1 VNTAYEILIV
11 GGGPAGLAAG
21 LYAAR
26 GRRKTLLLERGV
38 HGGQIATAGL
48 VENYPGFPDG
58 IEGPELAER
67 MLQQATK
74 FGMEIEY
81 APVTAL
87 RLDGALKVLTTDYG
101 EYAAPVV
108 ILAGGSDYKKLGIPG
123 EDRLTGKGVSY
134 CATCDGA
141 FFKDQEVAV
150 IGGGD
155 SALDEGLFLTRFA
168 SKLTIIHRRDQ
179 LRATKTLQER
189 ARSNPKVHFIWDTV
203 VEEVLGNGQVA
214 GLRLRN
220 LRTGALSEFPCQGV
234 FVYIGHRP
242 NTGYLERVLELRG
255 EGYVVTDELMQ
266 TQVPGLYAAGDI
278 RYNSVRQ
285 VATAVGDG
293 VTAAIQ
299 AERYLSE
306 LAAGEAGPKA
316 VSFTA
321 SQP

>member
-1 VNTAYEILIV
+1 MNTDYEILIV

-26 GRRKTLLLERGV
+26 ARRKTMLLERGM
-38 HGGQIATAGL
+38 HGGQIATTGL

-67 MLQQATK
+67 MLQQSAK

-81 APVTAL
+81 APVTSL
-87 RLDGALKVLTTDYG
+87 RVEDGLKVVSTEDG

-108 ILAGGSDYKKLGIPG
+108 ILAGGSDYNKLEVPG
-123 EDRLTGKGVSY
+123 EAELAGKGVSY

-141 FFKDQEVAV
+141 FFKDQELAV

-168 SKLTIIHRRDQ
+168 SKLTLIHRRDQ
-179 LRATKTLQER
+179 LRANQTLQER
-189 ARSNPKVHFIWDTV
+189 ARANPKFNFIWDTV
-203 VEEVLGNGQVA
+203 VEEVIGPQQVS

-220 LRTGALSEFPCQGV
+220 LKSGARTQFPCQGV

-242 NTGYLERVLELRG
+242 NTAYLQGQVKLDEQGYII
-255 EGYVVTDELMQ
+255 TDEVME
-266 TQVPGLYAAGDI
+266 TGVPGLYAAGDI
-278 RYNSVRQ
+278 RHNSARQ
-285 VATAVGDG
+285 L
-293 VTAAIQ
+293 VTAAGDGATAAIR
-299 AERYLSE
+299 AEHYLTE
-306 LAAGEAGPKA
+306 LYARKHAQKA
-316 VSFTA
+316 RA
-321 SQP
+321 PAR